1 MLDSQREEMHK
12 IQSQDYALKI
22 KDLEAKVDQW
32 KQEELSEVKDQVDK
46 LVKKLEERDRAARE
60 LIQVNQAKKDKYKRR
75 CFELEKKLNEVRAK
89 SPRFG
94 EVNEY
99 HMRMLS
105 LDKEE
110 EN

>member
-1 MLDSQREEMHK
+1 MHRVQSQIR
-12 IQSQDYALKI
+12 QDYAVKV

-32 KQEELSEVKDQVDK
+32 KQEELKGVKDQVEK

-60 LIQVNQAKKDKYKRR
+60 LITVNKAKKDKYKRR
-75 CFELEKKLNEVRAK
+75 CFELEKKINEVRAK

-94 EVNEY
+94 QANEY

-105 LDKEE
+105 LDQEE
-110 EN
+110 ED